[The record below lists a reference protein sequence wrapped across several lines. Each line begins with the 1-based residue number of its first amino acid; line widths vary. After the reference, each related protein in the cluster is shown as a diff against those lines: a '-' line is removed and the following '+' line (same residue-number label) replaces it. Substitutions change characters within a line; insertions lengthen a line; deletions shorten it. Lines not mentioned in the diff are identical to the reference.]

1 MRNML
6 KLAAFAAGLTLAGA
20 PDAAT
25 IYRATLV
32 APSPVGTVA
41 SPETAASLI
50 SWALMIAGFGIAG
63 MAIRWRRWVFR
74 A

>member
-1 MRNML
+1 M
-6 KLAAFAAGLTLAGA
+6 
-20 PDAAT
+20 
-25 IYRATLV
+25 
-32 APSPVGTVA
+32 GTVA
-41 SPETAASLI
+41 SPETSACLI